1 VVAFGETAL
10 VAAVLIAVA
19 LVVLY
24 TLRLGTP
31 PWPSSSRARRVLLE
45 AVPPESAIDGEILEL
60 GCGWGGLA
68 LALAARYPDRRVL
81 GVELSPV
88 PWAVARLR
96 VLAGRVGN
104 LEIRPADLHRVDLSG
119 AGLIVCYLHREAMG
133 RLADRARAEARPGTW
148 IVSNT
153 FGLGDGRPVA
163 RLSVG
168 DLYRTEILVYRTG
181 GDGDGIADGATGRP
195 FAHARNC

>member
-1 VVAFGETAL
+1 MAGFGETAL
-10 VAAVLIAVA
+10 LTAGLIAVA
-19 LVVLY
+19 VVVVY
-24 TLRLGTP
+24 TLRLGAP
-31 PWPSSSRARRVLLE
+31 PWPSSPRARRVLLE
-45 AVPPESAIDGEILEL
+45 AVPTESAIDGEILEL

-96 VLAGRVGN
+96 ALAGRVGN
-104 LEIRPADLHRVDLSG
+104 LEIQRADLHRVDLSG
-119 AGLIVCYLHREAMG
+119 AGLIVCYLNRDAMS
-133 RLADRARAEARPGTW
+133 RLAERAATEARPGTW

-163 RLSVG
+163 RRFVG
-168 DLYRTEILVYRTG
+168 DLYRTEILVYRIG
-181 GDGDGIADGATGRP
+181 EDSDGISDDATGPR
-195 FAHARNC
+195 FAHTRDC